1 LLIEIILALETIK
14 AMLESV
20 PVLFYAATSASF
32 ITLLGIGLQNR
43 GESKRN
49 IERLTHD
56 ALQRDREREM
66 ALRRDVYLRA
76 AEAMAQAQEYLAGFA
91 NTEISGQQHES
102 MIKGVGAD
110 LNKVHIV
117 GSMPTVQAIVEANQ
131 FFVRAVADL
140 SIRKLPVQQL
150 AREIELEQ
158 TAVESAIAR
167 RDEALAGM
175 KEMSRSAGTGSHARL
190 WELQNRIFND
200 EQADIDDA
208 LARKEQ
214 LQEHF
219 SQQQMELLRLSA
231 QAGLEFG
238 RLVTKAN
245 LAIRRELELP
255 LDAEEYLNLM
265 QTSYDTLSR
274 QVDVFHQRIKQAGNA
289 VSEGGAAAG
298 LSQRVLAFVRS
309 RAADARREARAL
321 QGGTVEVRPELPN

>member
-14 AMLESV
+14 TMLESV

-175 KEMSRSAGTGSHARL
+175 KEMSRSTSTGSHARL

-255 LDAEEYLNLM
+255 LDADEYLTLM

-274 QVDVFHQRIKQAGNA
+274 QVDVFHQRIKQAGNG

-321 QGGTVEVRPELPN
+321 QVGSGDVRPELPN

>member
-1 LLIEIILALETIK
+1 MLIEIILALETIK
-14 AMLESV
+14 ALLESV
-20 PVLFYAATSASF
+20 PVLFYAATTASF

-43 GESKRN
+43 AESIRN
-49 IERLTHD
+49 MARLTHD

-91 NTEISGQQHES
+91 NTEISAQQHES
-102 MIKGVGAD
+102 MIKGVGSD

-117 GSMPTVQAIVEANQ
+117 GSLATVQAIVEANQ
-131 FFVRAVADL
+131 FFVSAVADL

-150 AREIELEQ
+150 ARETELEQ
-158 TAVESAIAR
+158 TAIDSAIAR

-175 KEMSRSAGTGSHARL
+175 KEMSRSTNTDGHARL

-200 EQADIDDA
+200 EQADIDAA
-208 LARKEQ
+208 LTRKEE
-214 LQEHF
+214 LQGHF

-255 LDAEEYLNLM
+255 LEAEEYLSLM

-274 QVDVFHQRIKQAGNA
+274 QVDVFHQRIKQAGNT
-289 VSEGGAAAG
+289 VSEAGAAAG
-298 LSQRVLAFVRS
+298 LSQRVLAFVHS

-321 QGGTVEVRPELPN
+321 QLSAVEPRPKLPN

>member
-1 LLIEIILALETIK
+1 MLIEIILALETIK

-20 PVLFYAATSASF
+20 PVLFYAATTASF

-117 GSMPTVQAIVEANQ
+117 GSMATVQAIVEANQ
-131 FFVRAVADL
+131 FFVQAVADL

-150 AREIELEQ
+150 AREIEFEQ
-158 TAVESAIAR
+158 TAIDSAVAR

-175 KEMSRSAGTGSHARL
+175 KEMSRATSTDGHARL

-200 EQADIDDA
+200 EQADIDAA

-214 LQEHF
+214 LQERF
-219 SQQQMELLRLSA
+219 SQQQVELLRLSA

-238 RLVTKAN
+238 RLVTRAN

-255 LDAEEYLNLM
+255 LDADEYLNLM

-274 QVDVFHQRIKQAGNA
+274 QVDIFHQRFKQAADEAG
-289 VSEGGAAAG
+289 EGGVANG

-309 RAADARREARAL
+309 RAAEARREAGAP
-321 QGGTVEVRPELPN
+321 QIGTVEARPELPN